1 MAKKKIKAFELECPN
16 KKCRGK
22 VFEITRKMEGKEKG
36 TVVKEVIECP
46 YCHQSA
52 PMKFLTSIRKK
63 RLSSGASRNNEGD
76 NCRKSTYPGPVDEGF
91 TSGGICAGHASF
103 FARE

>member
-1 MAKKKIKAFELECPN
+1 MAKKKVKAFELECPN
-16 KKCRGK
+16 TECRGK

-52 PMKFLTSIRKK
+52 AYEIPYEYTEKK
-63 RLSSGASRNNEGD
+63 IIVR
-76 NCRKSTYPGPVDEGF
+76 
-91 TSGGICAGHASF
+91 GIP
-103 FARE
+103 E